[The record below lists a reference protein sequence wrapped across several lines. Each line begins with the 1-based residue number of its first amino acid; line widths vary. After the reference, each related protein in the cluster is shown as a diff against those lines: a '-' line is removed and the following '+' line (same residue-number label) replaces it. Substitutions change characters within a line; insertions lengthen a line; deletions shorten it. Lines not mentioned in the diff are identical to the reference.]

1 MTKIQKHI
9 QKSVTEWLKDTHP
22 EFRTTKRINLLRLR
36 EPKKFPYE
44 NKVRLHNDV
53 TKDLIEVFNELN
65 TYFYYL
71 PVKNRM
77 KVFQSTEFNRFVT
90 EQWLVTLHANDV
102 QISEQKKAGEYNA
115 SQDLSYQNYLNLF
128 NIGLEGLIKTMP
140 EEFKNY
146 ISSQL
151 KPMFKLMQSISKFTG
166 NRVPYV
172 HYPDMFND
180 STIENTSSF

>member
-1 MTKIQKHI
+1 MTKIQKYT
-9 QKSVTEWLKDTHP
+9 QDPGLAWLKDTHP

-44 NKVRLHNDV
+44 NKVRLDNEV
-53 TKDLIEVFNELN
+53 TKDLIEVFSELN

-77 KVFQSTEFNRFVT
+77 KVFQSREFTRFVT
-90 EQWLVTLHANDV
+90 EQWLVTLDANDV
-102 QISEQKKAGEYNA
+102 QISEQKKSGEYNA
-115 SQDLSYQNYLNLF
+115 SQDLAYQNYLNLF

-140 EEFKNY
+140 EEFQNY

-151 KPMFKLMQSISKFTG
+151 KPMFKLMQSIAKFAG
-166 NRVPYV
+166 KDVPYI
-172 HYPDMFND
+172 HYPAMFQEN
-180 STIENTSSF
+180 TIESSL

>member
-1 MTKIQKHI
+1 LAKIQK
-9 QKSVTEWLKDTHP
+9 QAQDPVTVWLKDTHP

-77 KVFQSTEFNRFVT
+77 KVLQSTEFIRFVT
-90 EQWLVTLHANDV
+90 EQWLVALEANDV
-102 QISEQKKAGEYNA
+102 QIAEQKKAGEYNA

-140 EEFKNY
+140 QEFQSY

-151 KPMFKLMQSISKFTG
+151 KPMFKLMQSIAKFTG
-166 NRVPYV
+166 KDVPYM
-172 HYPDMFND
+172 HYPDMFQ
-180 STIENTSSF
+180 

>member
-1 MTKIQKHI
+1 LAKIQKHT
-9 QKSVTEWLKDTHP
+9 QDPVVAWLKDTHP

-44 NKVRLHNDV
+44 NKVRLHNEV
-53 TKDLIEVFNELN
+53 TKDLIEVFSELN

-77 KVFQSTEFNRFVT
+77 KVFQSREFTRFVT
-90 EQWLVTLHANDV
+90 EQWLVTLDANDV
-102 QISEQKKAGEYNA
+102 QISEQKKSGEYNA
-115 SQDLSYQNYLNLF
+115 SQDLAYQNYLNLF

-140 EEFKNY
+140 EEFQNY

-151 KPMFKLMQSISKFTG
+151 KPMFKLMQSIAKFAG
-166 NRVPYV
+166 KDVPYI
-172 HYPDMFND
+172 HFPNMFRAY
-180 STIENTSSF
+180 TIQNP

>member
-1 MTKIQKHI
+1 MAKIQKYTQDPVI
-9 QKSVTEWLKDTHP
+9 VWLKDTHP

-36 EPKKFPYE
+36 EPKKYPYE

-53 TKDLIEVFNELN
+53 TKDLIEVFSELN

-77 KVFQSTEFNRFVT
+77 KVFQSTEFTRFVT

-102 QISEQKKAGEYNA
+102 QVAEHKKAGKYNA
-115 SQDLSYQNYLNLF
+115 SEDLSYQNYLNLF

-140 EEFKNY
+140 EEFQNY

-151 KPMFKLMQSISKFTG
+151 KPMFKLMQSIAKFA
-166 NRVPYV
+166 RQDVPYM
-172 HYPDMFND
+172 HYPDMFR
-180 STIENTSSF
+180 ENTI

>member
-1 MTKIQKHI
+1 LTKIQKHA
-9 QKSVTEWLKDTHP
+9 QKSVIEWLKDTHP

-36 EPKKFPYE
+36 EPKKYPYE

-77 KVFQSTEFNRFVT
+77 KVFQSTEFTRFVT
-90 EQWLVTLHANDV
+90 EQWLVTLESNDV
-102 QISEQKKAGEYNA
+102 QISKQKKAGEYNA

-151 KPMFKLMQSISKFTG
+151 KPMFNLMQSIAKFAG
-166 NRVPYV
+166 KDVPYM
-172 HYPDMFND
+172 HFPNMFRED
-180 STIENTSSF
+180 

>member
-1 MTKIQKHI
+1 LSKIQEHA
-9 QKSVTEWLKDTHP
+9 QESELVWLKNTHP

-36 EPKKFPYE
+36 QPKKFPYE

-65 TYFYYL
+65 SYFYYL

-77 KVFQSTEFNRFVT
+77 KVLQSTGFNRFVT
-90 EQWLVTLHANDV
+90 GEWLVTLHANDV
-102 QISEQKKAGEYNA
+102 QIAKQKKSGKYDA

-140 EEFKNY
+140 EEFQSF
-146 ISSQL
+146 ISNQL
-151 KPMFKLMQSISKFTG
+151 KPMFKLMQSIAKFTVKD
-166 NRVPYV
+166 VPYI
-172 HYPDMFND
+172 HYPDMFQEN
-180 STIENTSSF
+180 TIEKN